1 MFLSEWQ
8 QVIFCCRAC
17 PVSRVIFDGKHV
29 IFTSNCQNLGLH
41 LKNIPSERPPTVWEN
56 ISFAYFSFSLA
67 CRLMFET
74 NRQKRAKRRKEND
87 DSFLNE
93 PRFVAPLLHLFSHV
107 SLIKNVLSLHRI
119 VKRGLHTLKT
129 CLRTTSCIFP
139 SLFPGIPFS
148 SPSPKLFVLCV
159 GFEAPCC
166 AFWSSLCLLFLT
178 TPQLSCF
185 VSCYFFCEDF

>member
-1 MFLSEWQ
+1 MFLTEWQ
-8 QVIFCCRAC
+8 QVILGCRVR

-129 CLRTTSCIFP
+129 CLRMTSCIFP
-139 SLFPGIPFS
+139 SLFPSIPFS
-148 SPSPKLFVLCV
+148 SPSPRLFVLCV
-159 GFEAPCC
+159 GFAAPCC

-185 VSCYFFCEDF
+185 ISCYFFRAEF